1 VAFPSYANVQ
11 TDAHALRVG
20 YRRTLQLTGA
30 LAFPAAVGAAI
41 VAPVFVPVV
50 LGDGWTEAV
59 PVMQVLALTT
69 VFHTV
74 GASAAPLFQALD
86 RPDLHTKIQ
95 FGVLVV
101 LGVTIIPLIQA
112 YGIVGAGLSVVLS
125 VALTA
130 PVRAYFAARLLEARL
145 IEQVAPLAPPA
156 AATAAMAAVVVPLS
170 GMVPV
175 SVVGLVGLIASG
187 VVVYAAATLALHAAG
202 VGVLGLAQELLGAAR
217 G

>member
-1 VAFPSYANVQ
+1 
-11 TDAHALRVG
+11 
-20 YRRTLQLTGA
+20 
-30 LAFPAAVGAAI
+30 
-41 VAPVFVPVV
+41 
-50 LGDGWTEAV
+50 
-59 PVMQVLALTT
+59 
-69 VFHTV
+69 
-74 GASAAPLFQALD
+74 
-86 RPDLHTKIQ
+86 
-95 FGVLVV
+95 
-101 LGVTIIPLIQA
+101 
-112 YGIVGAGLSVVLS
+112 

-130 PVRAYFAARLLEARL
+130 PVRAYVAARLLEARL